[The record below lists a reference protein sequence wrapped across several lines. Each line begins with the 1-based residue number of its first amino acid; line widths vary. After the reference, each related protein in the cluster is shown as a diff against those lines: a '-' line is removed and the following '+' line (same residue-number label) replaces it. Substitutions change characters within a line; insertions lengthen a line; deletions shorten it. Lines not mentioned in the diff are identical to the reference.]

1 MSKKGHDMNRISTA
15 EAATRLGISPQALR
29 VWIEQKGDSHPF
41 GAVIREKSNRY
52 GRNTYFINEQRLE
65 SYLQGKQ

>member
-1 MSKKGHDMNRISTA
+1 MTTKQ
-15 EAATRLGISPQALR
+15 AADRLGISQQALR

-41 GAVIREKSNRY
+41 GTVIREKQGRH

-65 SYLQGKQ
+65 SYLSGKI